1 MRQHSPRNAWPMTL
15 ATLSCLTLAACS
27 TGQSDTAWKLIQQ
40 QQEKQ
45 TLVRQHEAD
54 TARKNTPGEPEVL
67 MAMIRETQE
76 QQRYFASLAYIDA
89 YTKQFGRNVNLDAA
103 RANALRMTGQAEQ
116 SRVAYQAL
124 LDTPQA
130 AEGWHGLGLLA
141 ASNANYSQATT
152 HLATAAALRPTDVQI
167 LNDLGYARLHAGDLA
182 NARLPLGQAAEL
194 DPGNAKVLAN
204 LALLLLL
211 EGNST
216 QAQALMD
223 QAQMPEATRQQ
234 VYRLTSEL
242 RAGTMAASSI
252 STQAPNG
259 ESAEQSL
266 FEPMTSPYG
275 HTPLLR

>member
-1 MRQHSPRNAWPMTL
+1 MRQHLLRKTWTFTL
-15 ATLSCLTLAACS
+15 AVSSCLALTACS

-45 TLVRQHEAD
+45 TLVRQHETD
-54 TARKNTPGEPEVL
+54 SARKNTPSEPDVL

-89 YTKQFGRNVNLDAA
+89 YTQQFGRNVNLDAA

-124 LDTPQA
+124 LNTPQA

-141 ASNANYSQATT
+141 ASNTDYSQAAA
-152 HLATAAALRPTDVQI
+152 HLATAAALQPTNVQI
-167 LNDLGYARLHAGDLA
+167 LNDLGYARLHTGDVSK
-182 NARLPLGQAAEL
+182 ARLPLGQAAEL

-204 LALLLLL
+204 LGLLLLL
-211 EGNST
+211 EGNSA

-223 QAQMPEATRQQ
+223 QAQLPEDARQQ
-234 VYRLTSEL
+234 VYRLASEL
-242 RAGTMAASSI
+242 RAGTLGTPTVRAQLPRDEYA
-252 STQAPNG
+252 G
-259 ESAEQSL
+259 QSL
-266 FEPMTSPYG
+266 YAPMTAPYG